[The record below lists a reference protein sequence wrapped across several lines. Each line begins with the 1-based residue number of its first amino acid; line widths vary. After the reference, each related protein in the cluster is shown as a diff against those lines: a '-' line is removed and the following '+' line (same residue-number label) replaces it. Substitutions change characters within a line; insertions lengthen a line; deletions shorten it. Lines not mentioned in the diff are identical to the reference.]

1 MNDNKTTTSDNQ
13 PAPPPPATATENK
26 KPKTENPAAAPAA
39 PVAPVAR
46 EPRLRLRT
54 SLIIIA
60 ALALAAWGLHY
71 GLRLW
76 RYETTDDAYIVGHVH
91 QISAQ
96 VGGQVKTL
104 HVEDNQLV
112 KAGDTIVEIDPLQY
126 EIAAQKAAATLAQ
139 TRAEESKAAAALAQT
154 KAADA
159 EAQARVAQAQAQ
171 VAQTRAQI
179 GQIAAQLNL
188 DRINLDRAQRL
199 YAGGNGAATQ
209 ADVDNARAA
218 VETAEAAQ
226 TAAEATQAAAQAN
239 HAAAQSATASTA
251 AARDAAAAQADA
263 ARAAAAAAEAAQRDA
278 QRLLSYTR
286 VTAPADGR
294 IGARTVEAGN
304 LIQAGQLLCALT
316 SPDMWIVANFKETQL
331 THMQAGQ
338 EVEIRIDALPDEKL
352 IGRIDSF
359 SPASGAQFALL
370 PPDNA
375 TGNFNKVV
383 QRVPV
388 KITFDPKDI
397 ARLGPRLHL
406 GYSVVVDVRVR

>member
-1 MNDNKTTTSDNQ
+1 MSSTPNTPSTTADAAPKIT
-13 PAPPPPATATENK
+13 PPPPPAK
-26 KPKTENPAAAPAA
+26 
-39 PVAPVAR
+39 

-60 ALALAAWGLHY
+60 AIAVIAWGVHY

-76 RYETTDDAYIVGHVH
+76 RFETTDDAYIVGHVH

-96 VGGQVKTL
+96 AGGQVKAVL
-104 HVEDNQLV
+104 VEDNQNV
-112 KAGDTIVEIDPLQY
+112 KAGDAIVEIDPLQY
-126 EIAAQKAAATLAQ
+126 EIAAQKAAAALAQ
-139 TRAEESKAAAALAQT
+139 ARAQESQATAALAQT

-159 EAQARVAQAQAQ
+159 EASARVGQAQAQIAQAQAQ
-171 VAQTRAQI
+171 IAQNT
-179 GQIAAQLNL
+179 AQLNL
-188 DRINLDRAQRL
+188 ARINLDRAQRL

-218 VETAEAAQ
+218 VETGEAA
-226 TAAEATQAAAQAN
+226 QAAAQASLAAAQSN

-263 ARAAAAAAEAAQRDA
+263 ARATIAAAEAALRDA
-278 QRLLSYTR
+278 QRLLSYTH
-286 VTAPADGR
+286 VTAPSDGR

-331 THMQAGQ
+331 THMRAGQ
-338 EVEIRIDALPDEKL
+338 EVEVRIDALPDEKL
-352 IGRIDSF
+352 IGRVDSF

-397 ARLGPRLHL
+397 ARLGARLHL
-406 GYSVVVDVRVR
+406 GYSVVVDVRVRGN